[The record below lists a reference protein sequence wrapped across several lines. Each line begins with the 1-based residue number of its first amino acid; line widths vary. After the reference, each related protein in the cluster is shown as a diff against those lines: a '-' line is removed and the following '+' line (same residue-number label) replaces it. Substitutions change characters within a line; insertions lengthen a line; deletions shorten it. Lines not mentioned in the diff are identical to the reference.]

1 MLGIY
6 ARISGNKEDGKDT
19 SIEIQTELG
28 IAFAKQKGL
37 PYKVYTDIGISGAKD
52 EIEDRPEFALL
63 LNDIKK
69 EIITGVWVLEQA
81 RLERSPSVWQLF
93 QLIAIDKKTRYY
105 PNSIET
111 DLSDP
116 MIQFSTGI
124 LSLVNRLY
132 SQLTRQKVNYTFDKR
147 AKNGFTHGLTPYGYI
162 KGADGKFEIYEV
174 EAEVV
179 RRMYALSLDGIGTY
193 TIANILNNE
202 GVKTKY
208 NKVKTSKKVIKRR
221 DSYTGEITTY
231 DKSKIVWR
239 GNVIYDMLRNTTY
252 KGIRT
257 WNKPKR
263 NSAKDK
269 PNKKDKTVIQIDVP
283 PIVNVELWD
292 CVNRNLVNNKKNVGR
307 RSEFKYLLNGL
318 ITCGCCGKEYR
329 GKKRISNKDSAY
341 KCVAIGKCKDSRGIS
356 IIRFENFIINHLF
369 LNKKLKELIAELP
382 VNSEHG
388 VVLKQQLKKNEDELE
403 KKIRLKNRYLDWQED
418 EIASNDT
425 DLLRK
430 FNEVVK
436 DIDNIK
442 FRIDSIKQ
450 QIVESD
456 FAKVKFENAIR
467 EYKLTTSFDDTK
479 KLIHSLVEGIKVNHK
494 KLERGGVYFIEI
506 KYKGFEEISLF
517 TTDWLSVNWD
527 WVKYYRNKATTSE
540 QLTEDIEDLKALYE
554 FKGIVLTDDEL
565 QAELQAFEGFES
577 VSLMNETIS
586 LDKENL
592 VVFN

>member
-6 ARISGNKEDGKDT
+6 TRISGNKEDGKDT

-28 IAFAKQKGL
+28 IAFAKRMGL

-63 LNDIKK
+63 LDDIKK
-69 EIITGVWVLEQA
+69 DIITGVWVLEQA

-93 QLIAIDKKTRYY
+93 QLIAIDKETKYY
-105 PNSIET
+105 PNSVET

-147 AKNGFTHGLTPYGYI
+147 ASEGLTHGLTPYGYD
-162 KGADGKFEIYEV
+162 KGADGKFEINEF
-174 EAEVV
+174 EADVV
-179 RRMYALSLDGIGTY
+179 RRIFALSLEGNGTY
-193 TIANILNNE
+193 TIANILNEE

-208 NKVKTSKKVIKRR
+208 NKVKTSKKVIKRK
-221 DSYTGEITTY
+221 DSYTGEITTH

-252 KGIRT
+252 KGQRT

-263 NSAKDK
+263 NLAKDK
-269 PNKKDKTVIQIDVP
+269 TNKKNKTVIQAEVP
-283 PIVNVELWD
+283 PIVSAELWD
-292 CVNRNLVNNKKNVGR
+292 SVNRNLVNNKKNVGR

-318 ITCGCCGKEYR
+318 ITCGFCGKEYR

-341 KCVAIGKCKDSRGIS
+341 KCVAVGKCKDSRGIS

-369 LNKKLKELIAELP
+369 LNKNLKELIADLP
-382 VNSEHG
+382 INEEHG
-388 VVLKQQLKKNEDELE
+388 IVLKQQLKKNEDELE
-403 KKIRLKNRYLDWQED
+403 KKVRLKNRYLDWQED
-418 EIASNDT
+418 ETASNDA

-430 FNEVVK
+430 FNEVIR

-442 FRIDSIKQ
+442 FRIDSLKQ

-456 FAKVKFENAIR
+456 FAKVKFDNAIK

-479 KLIHSLVEGIKVNHK
+479 KLIHSLVERIKVNHK
-494 KLERGGVYFIEI
+494 KLKRGGVYFIEI
-506 KYKGFEEISLF
+506 KYKGFEEVSLF

-527 WVKYYRNKATTSE
+527 WISYYRNKATTSE
-540 QLTEDIEDLKALYE
+540 QLAEDIEDLKALYE
-554 FKGIVLTDDEL
+554 FKDIKLTDDEL
-565 QAELQAFEGFES
+565 QAEIKAFEGFES
-577 VSLMNETIS
+577 VSSMHDTIS

-592 VVFN
+592 VIFN